1 MNKLMVIFFIV
12 LMLVGCSSNNSLTS
26 DGDHVESTPEKS
38 AETALPSPT
47 LPPSAEPLPT
57 PSKQKT
63 EAYLDTEKLK
73 TNFGFADAEGR
84 NILVT
89 GHEKGLDQEMAQLNE
104 AIGDQGNV
112 LKVKFNKWQ
121 DGTENSNVREMA
133 HNFVNLAGY
142 LFTVEEASATPDE
155 TYYLTD
161 QTDFKVDALLPIESL
176 EGQEAIS
183 TVEESVRQRIVD
195 TKKREIQKI
204 WKLADLST
212 DRQLYL
218 VQFVRLDQDMLFSLV
233 WKEKDEFTFMD
244 YPAVIQGDEYSVWR
258 VDDGGEV
265 MPEMFSILFAA
276 ETSEGPLLGMNWWG
290 SEGVNTFFLKKEGDS
305 FMEMDIQ
312 YGRYT
317 SPL

>member
-1 MNKLMVIFFIV
+1 MNKLIVSFFIV
-12 LMLVGCSSNNSLTS
+12 LMLVGCSSNSSLTG
-26 DGDHVESTPEKS
+26 DGDPAESAPEQS
-38 AETALPSPT
+38 TETVLPSPT

-63 EAYLDTEKLK
+63 DAYLDTEKLK
-73 TNFGFADAEGR
+73 TSFGFADAEGR

-89 GHEKGLDQEMAQLNE
+89 GHEQGLDQEMAQLNE
-104 AIGDQGNV
+104 AIGDQGKV

-121 DGTENSNVREMA
+121 DGTADSNGREMA

-161 QTDFKVDALLPIESL
+161 QADFKVDALLPIESMK
-176 EGQEAIS
+176 GQQAS
-183 TVEESVRQRIVD
+183 TVEVSVRQRIVD
-195 TKKREIQKI
+195 TKNREIQNI
-204 WKLADLST
+204 WQLAELST

-276 ETSEGPLLGMNWWG
+276 ETLNGPLLGLNWWG
-290 SEGVNTFFLKKEGDS
+290 SEGVNTFFLKKEGDL
-305 FMEMDIQ
+305 FKEMDIQ

-317 SPL
+317 SPI

>member
-1 MNKLMVIFFIV
+1 
-12 LMLVGCSSNNSLTS
+12 LTS
-26 DGDHVESTPEKS
+26 ESTPEQS
-38 AETALPSPT
+38 AETVQTSPT
-47 LPPSAEPLPT
+47 LPPSAEPSST
-57 PSKQKT
+57 PSMQQT
-63 EAYLDTEKLK
+63 VAYLDTANLK
-73 TNFGFADAEGR
+73 ANFGFADAEGR

-104 AIGDQGNV
+104 AIGDQGKV
-112 LKVKFNKWQ
+112 LKLKFNKWQ
-121 DGTENSNVREMA
+121 DGTEGSNGREMA

-142 LFTVEEASATPDE
+142 LYTVEEASAAPDE

-161 QTDFKVDALLPIESL
+161 QADFEVDALLPIESI
-176 EGQEAIS
+176 EGQQDLS
-183 TVEESVRQRIVD
+183 TVEESIRLRIVD
-195 TKKREIQKI
+195 TKKRKIQKI

-265 MPEMFSILFAA
+265 IPEMFSILFAA
-276 ETSEGPLLGMNWWG
+276 DTSEGPLLGMNWWG
-290 SEGVNTFFLKKEGDS
+290 SEGVNTFFLKKERDS
-305 FMEMDIQ
+305 FKEMDIQ

>member
-1 MNKLMVIFFIV
+1 MNKLMLSIFIV
-12 LMLVGCSSNNSLTS
+12 LMMAGCSSNNSLTS
-26 DGDHVESTPEKS
+26 DGEHVESTPEKS
-38 AETALPSPT
+38 AEIVQPPPT
-47 LPPSAEPLPT
+47 LPPSAEPSPT
-57 PSKQKT
+57 SSMQQT
-63 EAYLDTEKLK
+63 EAYLDTEKLRA
-73 TNFGFADAEGR
+73 NFGFADAEGR

-104 AIGDQGNV
+104 AIGDQGKV

-121 DGTENSNVREMA
+121 DGTENSNGREMA
-133 HNFVNLAGY
+133 HNFENLAGY
-142 LFTVEEASATPDE
+142 LYTVEEESATPDE

-161 QTDFKVDALLPIESL
+161 ETDFNADALIPIEPI
-176 EGQEAIS
+176 EVNQAAVVIDKN
-183 TVEESVRQRIVD
+183 VRERI
-195 TKKREIQKI
+195 TASKNREIQQI

-233 WKEKDEFTFMD
+233 WKEKDELTFMD

-276 ETSEGPLLGMNWWG
+276 ETSEGPLVGMNWWG

-305 FMEMDIQ
+305 FKEMDIQ

>member
-1 MNKLMVIFFIV
+1 MNKLMISFFIV

-26 DGDHVESTPEKS
+26 DGDHAESTPEQS
-38 AETALPSPT
+38 AETVLPSPT
-47 LPPSAEPLPT
+47 LPPSAEPS
-57 PSKQKT
+57 SKQKT
-63 EAYLDTEKLK
+63 DAYLDTEKLK
-73 TNFGFADAEGR
+73 TSFGFADAEGR

-89 GHEKGLDQEMAQLNE
+89 GHEQGLDQEMAQLNE
-104 AIGDQGNV
+104 AIGDQGKV

-121 DGTENSNVREMA
+121 DGTADSNGREMA

-161 QTDFKVDALLPIESL
+161 QADFKVDALMPIESMK
-176 EGQEAIS
+176 GQQAS
-183 TVEESVRQRIVD
+183 TVEVSVRQRIVD
-195 TKKREIQKI
+195 TKNREIQNI
-204 WKLADLST
+204 WKLAGLST

-265 MPEMFSILFAA
+265 IPEMFSILFAA
-276 ETSEGPLLGMNWWG
+276 ETLNGPLLGLNWWG
-290 SEGVNTFFLKKEGDS
+290 SEGVNTFFLKKEGDL
-305 FMEMDIQ
+305 FKEMDIQ

-317 SPL
+317 SPI

>member
-1 MNKLMVIFFIV
+1 MNKLMVSFFIA
-12 LMLVGCSSNNSLTS
+12 LMLVGCSSNNSMTS
-26 DGDHVESTPEKS
+26 DGDHVESTPEQS
-38 AETALPSPT
+38 AETVLPSPT

-112 LKVKFNKWQ
+112 LKVKFIKWQ
-121 DGTENSNVREMA
+121 DGTENSNGREMA

-176 EGQEAIS
+176 EGQEALS

-218 VQFVRLDQDMLFSLV
+218 VQFVRLDQNMLFSLV

-276 ETSEGPLLGMNWWG
+276 DTSEGPLLGLNWWG
-290 SEGVNTFFLKKEGDS
+290 SEGVNTFFLKGEGDS
-305 FMEMDIQ
+305 FKEMDIQ

>member
-1 MNKLMVIFFIV
+1 MNKRLVSFFIV

-26 DGDHVESTPEKS
+26 DGDHSESTPEQS
-38 AETALPSPT
+38 AETLQASPT
-47 LPPSAEPLPT
+47 IPPSAEPSPT
-57 PSKQKT
+57 ASMQQTK
-63 EAYLDTEKLK
+63 AYLDAEKLK
-73 TNFGFADAEGR
+73 ANFGFADAEGR

-104 AIGDQGNV
+104 AIGDQGKV
-112 LKVKFNKWQ
+112 LKLKFNKWQ
-121 DGTENSNVREMA
+121 DGTEGSNGREMA

-142 LFTVEEASATPDE
+142 LYTVEEGSATPDE

-161 QTDFKVDALLPIESL
+161 QANFKIDALLPIEPV
-176 EGQEAIS
+176 EGEQALS
-183 TVEESVRQRIVD
+183 TVEERVRQRIID
-195 TKKREIQKI
+195 TKNREIQKV
-204 WKLADLST
+204 WKLAELPI

-218 VQFVRLDQDMLFSLV
+218 VQFVRMDQDMLFSLV

-276 ETSEGPLLGMNWWG
+276 ETSEGPLLGINWWG
-290 SEGVNTFFLKKEGDS
+290 SEGVNTFFLNKEGDS
-305 FMEMDIQ
+305 FKEMDIQ